1 MSNPHTVVIEALNAA
16 IQSAVVKSTRDLL
29 AAISADYGID
39 LGELND
45 KYMKGLPE
53 EFLPKKKKSDV
64 AKTPCSAIN
73 KKKKPCMRFATEG
86 SCYCKLHVRF
96 FAENPDRVTFAEQQ
110 QSQDVAAAVAA
121 PKRGATAAARAA
133 LVSPDNRSLRRNFDE
148 VFDEVFMEETEDEDA
163 RTVTDTE
170 EESPETEIEIDE
182 ETEPE
187 DPETEIEEPETEI
200 EIEEP
205 EPEEPMKT
213 PEEPMKT
220 PEEPMKTPEEPTPEE
235 PMKTPEEPTPE
246 EPRKPQCVA
255 INEKKKQRCKRPAAN
270 GSCYCKK
277 HEPADDDDDLEK
289 MLERALFGHEQ
300 EMI

>member
-110 QSQDVAAAVAA
+110 QSQDVAAAAAA

-205 EPEEPMKT
+205 EPEPEPEEPMKT

-220 PEEPMKTPEEPTPEE
+220 PEEPMKTPEE